1 MAFRDCLTFRRQH
14 SETELLMTEVSAL
27 NRLQLLAK
35 RFNLEP
41 NKRLFFTFFFELKR
55 IQLLILT
62 TRKAFEKLDIQI

>member
-1 MAFRDCLTFRRQH
+1 
-14 SETELLMTEVSAL
+14 MTEVSAL